1 MNISGAITLTAPTA
15 ATTNLT
21 VGAGVL
27 NAASITIPGSATA
40 SRFATVSV
48 STGTITITGSITFS
62 GTAAQARF
70 ISTGAST
77 VNVGGNFGSGGN
89 LNTSATGTINFNGSV
104 AQSIGAYTTYY
115 NIAINNTSGGVSFL
129 GTTTIGGTLTVTTGT
144 LTFGAVTTTVSGA
157 TSITG
162 VVTISST
169 TGTKIFTGLVTINP
183 GGVWNNTA
191 NEAVSFRGGITHNG
205 TTFTAGTG
213 VHTFDTNSRA
223 IGGTTAISIPSV
235 TVTGVTLTN
244 NTTLTVNT
252 ALSGSGGLTQGSG
265 ATLNI
270 GGTSAITTLTASVNP
285 NTVNY
290 TSTAANQ
297 TVVGTTYHHL
307 AINKSAR
314 TATLGGNIII
324 NGDLTITTGTLNTG
338 SNACIVN
345 GTTNIT
351 GTLGI
356 TNATWTKSFVGLV
369 TVNAGG
375 TWNNSANSAV
385 TFQGGITHNGTTF
398 TAGTGVYTFDTNNQA
413 LGGTTA
419 ISIPSVTVT
428 GVTLTNNTTL
438 TVNTALGG
446 TGGLTQGSGATL
458 NIGGTSTI
466 VSLDASVD
474 SNTINYTSATAVQ
487 TVVGTTYH
495 HLTINKSGQTATLS
509 ADTIV
514 NGDFTITAGTLD
526 TSGDNF
532 ALTLNGS
539 FTNGGIFT
547 ANSSSI
553 TIGGTSPAPSI
564 DGFVTTGAFL
574 INRTAST
581 ATLTGDITAASLT
594 MNGSGGT
601 LDLGAALLHTING
614 DVTITAGTLN
624 GDSSTL
630 GLTGNWDNDDTFT
643 AGSGAIIFH
652 GSSAQAIGG
661 TGATAFN
668 NVTISNASAAVSA
681 NTNFS
686 AVGTLT
692 VDVNAVLTPA
702 AAVVVSGTGTLSGN
716 GSVQVTRTAAVD
728 DFSLQYTIDNKTL
741 TNLTVDYAGTA
752 AQEISALGYG
762 NLKISNTTAAV
773 TASADFD
780 VGGTLA
786 VNASALLSPAAAVVV
801 NNAAAQ
807 GTITGLGTV
816 QVTRMSATA
825 DYSSQYKFTTN
836 TLNNLTVD
844 YAGTAAQEISAL
856 SYGSLKISNT
866 AAAVT
871 ASADFDVS
879 GTLTVNASALLSPA
893 ATVVVN
899 NAATQGAITG
909 LGTVQVTR
917 TSATADY
924 SNQYKFTTNTLTD
937 LTVDYAGTSAQIVSA
952 LTYGNIKISNS
963 NGVTLAG
970 TATVT
975 GTLTLAGGN
984 ITTDSVAMVIDS
996 SGSVSR
1002 TSGHIAGNLQKVFAA
1017 GAQSFTFDIGDAT
1030 DYTPVSINS
1039 LNVTTPGNVTAAA
1052 TATEHP
1058 GVGTSGIDSARS
1070 VNRFWTL
1077 TDGGGLGFSTYDA
1090 TFNFA
1095 ASVTD
1100 GGAAPGS
1107 FVVRQFNGAAWLPTT
1122 AGTKT
1127 ATSTGATGISSLGDF
1142 AIGEQEIDHYVVNT
1156 TSPQTAGITFLTT
1169 VTAEDLLNET
1179 VVYDNSTVVT
1189 MGSSGSV
1196 QFDSNGDASFGDNT
1210 KALTTGTFTIS
1221 TKDNIAE
1228 TISITV
1234 TDGNSKTGS
1243 NAGLLIN
1250 PGAVASVAFVQQP
1263 ADAVAGAAIS
1273 PAITVQLKDALGNN
1287 VSTGGVSVA
1296 MALTTGTGVFSGTT
1310 PQTTDGSG
1318 LATFNDLS
1326 INLTGSKNLTASSAG
1341 LTLAVSDAFTIS
1353 AGAAVSIIFVQ
1364 QPTDTVAN
1372 DVISPAITVQLKDIL
1387 GNNVSRGGVSVAMA
1401 LTTGTGVLSGTT
1413 PQSTDGSGLATFS
1426 DLSINLEGAKNLTA
1440 SSAGLTSAESDA
1452 FTITLGTGTKV
1463 RVETVADGSGTVV
1476 PLQSITSGRSIT
1488 VYAIER
1494 DDYDNFVAN
1503 VAADVWSL
1511 ENATGGVVAGDLV
1524 PGGDRKSAV
1533 FTGHFSGTTE
1543 IKVTTG
1549 SLSPTNSGVLTVT
1562 PGVDSTSPSHE
1573 ATGVTINTAIRA
1585 SFSEA
1590 MDTSTVTTET
1600 FTINDGSGNIGGSV
1614 SYRGTTATFTPSAN
1628 LTPSTVYTATI
1639 TTGVEDLAG
1648 NAMAV
1653 DYTWEFTTGTDTDT
1667 SPPTVSAT
1675 SPVHGASGVAV
1686 NRAITATF
1694 SEAMDAVT
1702 VTAATF
1708 TVNDGSGNISGS
1720 VSCRGMTVT
1729 FSPTSNLTPSIVY
1742 TATITTGVKDLA
1754 GNAMTDDYTWSFT
1767 TGTDTD
1773 ITPPA
1778 VSDTSPVDDA
1788 SGVAING
1795 AIAAVFSETIDVST
1809 ISTATFTVNDGS
1821 STIGGSVMYHG
1832 TVATFTPLS
1841 DLIPSATYTA
1851 TITTGVRDLAGNA
1864 MAADYTWD
1872 FTAGTDTD
1880 ITSPAVS
1887 STSPVNGASGAAING
1902 AITVTFFEAMDVS
1915 TVSIATFSVYDG
1927 SSNVSGSVSYSGTTA
1942 TFAPSGN
1949 LAHSTAYTVTM
1960 TRGVKDLAGNAMAAD
1975 YTWNFTTGT
1984 DIAVCRDKVMTVSP
1998 EKIRLKLGKSAK
2010 VTVTVTGEGGCP
2022 VEGKKVRAQV
2032 KRGRR
2037 CITVHPRRSITDAHG
2052 QTEFTITELTQSSDR
2067 KMRKGRVKF
2076 KAGSAKAKLK
2086 VKVK

>member
-1 MNISGAITLTAPTA
+1 RIAK
-15 ATTNLT
+15 
-21 VGAGVL
+21 VG
-27 NAASITIPGSATA
+27 
-40 SRFATVSV
+40 
-48 STGTITITGSITFS
+48 
-62 GTAAQARF
+62 
-70 ISTGAST
+70 
-77 VNVGGNFGSGGN
+77 
-89 LNTSATGTINFNGSV
+89 
-104 AQSIGAYTTYY
+104 
-115 NIAINNTSGGVSFL
+115 
-129 GTTTIGGTLTVTTGT
+129 
-144 LTFGAVTTTVSGA
+144 
-157 TSITG
+157 
-162 VVTISST
+162 
-169 TGTKIFTGLVTINP
+169 
-183 GGVWNNTA
+183 
-191 NEAVSFRGGITHNG
+191 
-205 TTFTAGTG
+205 
-213 VHTFDTNSRA
+213 
-223 IGGTTAISIPSV
+223 
-235 TVTGVTLTN
+235 
-244 NTTLTVNT
+244 
-252 ALSGSGGLTQGSG
+252 
-265 ATLNI
+265 
-270 GGTSAITTLTASVNP
+270 
-285 NTVNY
+285 
-290 TSTAANQ
+290 
-297 TVVGTTYHHL
+297 
-307 AINKSAR
+307 
-314 TATLGGNIII
+314 
-324 NGDLTITTGTLNTG
+324 
-338 SNACIVN
+338 
-345 GTTNIT
+345 
-351 GTLGI
+351 
-356 TNATWTKSFVGLV
+356 
-369 TVNAGG
+369 
-375 TWNNSANSAV
+375 
-385 TFQGGITHNGTTF
+385 
-398 TAGTGVYTFDTNNQA
+398 
-413 LGGTTA
+413 
-419 ISIPSVTVT
+419 
-428 GVTLTNNTTL
+428 
-438 TVNTALGG
+438 
-446 TGGLTQGSGATL
+446 
-458 NIGGTSTI
+458 
-466 VSLDASVD
+466 
-474 SNTINYTSATAVQ
+474 
-487 TVVGTTYH
+487 
-495 HLTINKSGQTATLS
+495 
-509 ADTIV
+509 
-514 NGDFTITAGTLD
+514 
-526 TSGDNF
+526 
-532 ALTLNGS
+532 
-539 FTNGGIFT
+539 
-547 ANSSSI
+547 
-553 TIGGTSPAPSI
+553 
-564 DGFVTTGAFL
+564 
-574 INRTAST
+574 
-581 ATLTGDITAASLT
+581 
-594 MNGSGGT
+594 
-601 LDLGAALLHTING
+601 
-614 DVTITAGTLN
+614 
-624 GDSSTL
+624 
-630 GLTGNWDNDDTFT
+630 
-643 AGSGAIIFH
+643 
-652 GSSAQAIGG
+652 
-661 TGATAFN
+661 
-668 NVTISNASAAVSA
+668 
-681 NTNFS
+681 
-686 AVGTLT
+686 
-692 VDVNAVLTPA
+692 
-702 AAVVVSGTGTLSGN
+702 
-716 GSVQVTRTAAVD
+716 
-728 DFSLQYTIDNKTL
+728 
-741 TNLTVDYAGTA
+741 
-752 AQEISALGYG
+752 
-762 NLKISNTTAAV
+762 
-773 TASADFD
+773 
-780 VGGTLA
+780 
-786 VNASALLSPAAAVVV
+786 LSPAAAVVV

-1090 TFNFA
+1090 TFNFV

-1142 AIGEQEIDHYVVNT
+1142 AIGEQEIDHYVVNA
-1156 TSPQTAGITFLTT
+1156 TSPQTAGITFLTK

-1210 KALTTGTFTIS
+1210 KTLTAGTFTIS

-1250 PGAVASVAFVQQP
+1250 PGAVASVAFVQQPADAVAGAAISPAITVQLKDALGNNVSAGGVSVAMAMTTGTGVLSGTTPQATDGGGLATFNDLSVNLTGSKNLTASSAGLTSAVSDAFTISAGVAASVAFVQQP